1 MPPPSSSPGA
11 LADQG
16 VELVKLVCS
25 LSTAGND
32 AESLRLRCDQL
43 LSEYQAKAQKVGVA
57 LEYIESAKYAW
68 VALID
73 EKILASELPIKD
85 DWLTNPLQM
94 KYFDSFSAGEDF
106 YTRME
111 TYRHTKDQAR
121 VDVLEVYLTCLA
133 MGFSGKLGGDGRG
146 KERRKL
152 LLDQLANEIAVAR
165 DMDPA
170 ELSPRW
176 SAPATAVTGSD
187 LWRWK
192 GLPVWAVPLLVI
204 IAAGLVWFACTAWVG
219 TTVDGFTHDFPAR

>member
-1 MPPPSSSPGA
+1 MPGPTPSQGA

-32 AESLRLRCDQL
+32 AETVRLRCDQL
-43 LSEYQAKAQKVGVA
+43 LSEYQTKAQKAGAA
-57 LEYIESAKYAW
+57 LEHIDSAKYAW

-73 EKILASELPIKD
+73 EKILASDLPIKD
-85 DWLTNPLQM
+85 DWLGNPLQM

-176 SAPATAVTGSD
+176 SSPAVAVTASE

-192 GLPVWAVPLLVI
+192 GLPVWAIPLLVI
-204 IAAGLVWFACTAWVG
+204 VAAALVWFGCTAWVG
-219 TTVDGFTHDFPAR
+219 TSVDAFTHDFPAR